1 MFALLTALALTV
13 PGEAPEINYFW
24 ATASAWGTLWVDGSV
39 VDEDLAG
46 VTVDITWLGQ
56 THQVTLDDYG
66 YFHWYTD
73 VQGGDEGW
81 ISAVAHD
88 SEGLDS
94 EPVEDLVLPY

>member
-24 ATASAWGTLWVDGSV
+24 ATCTPGDTLWVDGSV
-39 VDEDLAG
+39 VDEDFTT

-56 THQVTLDDYG
+56 TYQVTLDDYG
-66 YFHWYTD
+66 YFFWYTD
-73 VQGGDEGW
+73 IEEGDEGW